1 MTANSTGQ
9 APAAGPASTP
19 TAVSDDSIGEAPK
32 RNPNRP
38 IHPSE
43 PTLWQRRTYRF
54 GRYAVLAIPVFA
66 LIAGLLPR
74 SSAAFSTDPAVYA
87 HYLATGQW
95 RPREV
100 LATYGLA
107 VTGVLSIVGLAS
119 LLFRGRARGFAL
131 AGLVAGLAGSAG
143 MLASIGSTVIREDRL
158 PHAVVSGHRQLA
170 FNAHTVGAGSAFLVI
185 GGALLLTLGWILL
198 GIAVIRTSGMNRA
211 DGPLLMIST
220 PLIFLGGMVVHVLPT
235 MGSFLLLAAGL
246 GILAMA
252 GRISIIGE
260 DTWRQRRRRPAV
272 ALTTSVAA
280 PTSAAIS
287 DPDAGIPLDRAPGLA
302 GALGLAR
309 PQLFPDSRIASA
321 AIYHAPVASAAEASE
336 PAIAP
341 GADSSESTVAPV
353 ASGPAASNGDAPAG
367 AVPSSAAPSDN
378 GASANGEG
386 PSDPLVSSNGTA
398 AVNATAASN
407 GAGAPNGPAAP
418 NGTASNGTA
427 SNGTGLNGTAS
438 NGSAEATDT
447 APARADN
454 GSAGDGKPAGN
465 DRPPAVKSLRDLLR
479 GARGAAAA
487 WPVYRARS
495 GGPNAGTAA
504 RDNGGQPGNRSG
516 GNRNAA
522 ADRTGTT
529 GGSDTAGRAAT
540 NGRTGT
546 NSRAGGRPDARG
558 GRRTNSSSAAGRSAK
573 GRTPQP
579 PPPPPPPSTDKPDPP
594 HESPPARE

>member
-32 RNPNRP
+32 RNPT
-38 IHPSE
+38 HPSE

-100 LATYGLA
+100 LATFGLA

-158 PHAVVSGHRQLA
+158 PHAVVNGHRQLA

-336 PAIAP
+336 PAVAP

-427 SNGTGLNGTAS
+427 SNGTAS
-438 NGSAEATDT
+438 NGT
-447 APARADN
+447 
-454 GSAGDGKPAGN
+454 GSNGN

-516 GNRNAA
+516 DNRNAA

-579 PPPPPPPSTDKPDPP
+579 PPAPPPPSTDKPDPP